1 MIAFTHLQRFAEPP
15 GPFLRHQPRSPAAGG
30 KRDSAQPWTTSTVGM
45 IDAGEGTSDSHPR
58 HHCTGPF
65 AHGDIAHRAQLS
77 RGLGSQRVG
86 VSSPIPS
93 TTRVRIPLEQH
104 RTWQSAARREID
116 ADFQPLLVRLER
128 RRLDQPRRHQAQRH
142 LEEIGVFHA
151 RRFRQDRHCASS
163 RAERNRRVFDAA
175 PAFDL
180 GRALYGPSRSK
191 GGSGGVGNSG
201 QMRQVRG
208 AVHVK

>member
-104 RTWQSAARREID
+104 KSYPENKCAHYLSDRTSDVYAS
-116 ADFQPLLVRLER
+116 VCRLFR
-128 RRLDQPRRHQAQRH
+128 
-142 LEEIGVFHA
+142 IGIFI
-151 RRFRQDRHCASS
+151 R
-163 RAERNRRVFDAA
+163 
-175 PAFDL
+175 
-180 GRALYGPSRSK
+180 
-191 GGSGGVGNSG
+191 
-201 QMRQVRG
+201 
-208 AVHVK
+208 

>member
-104 RTWQSAARREID
+104 TRSPSIR
-116 ADFQPLLVRLER
+116 
-128 RRLDQPRRHQAQRH
+128 
-142 LEEIGVFHA
+142 
-151 RRFRQDRHCASS
+151 ASPC
-163 RAERNRRVFDAA
+163 EV
-175 PAFDL
+175 
-180 GRALYGPSRSK
+180 SRSF
-191 GGSGGVGNSG
+191 
-201 QMRQVRG
+201 
-208 AVHVK
+208 